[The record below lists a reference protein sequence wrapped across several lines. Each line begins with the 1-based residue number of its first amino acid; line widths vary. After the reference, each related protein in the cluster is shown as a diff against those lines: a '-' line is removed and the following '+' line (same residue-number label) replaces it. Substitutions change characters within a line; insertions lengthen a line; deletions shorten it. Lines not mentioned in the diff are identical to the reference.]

1 MPVEK
6 VNNSSDLDAKVPSC
20 LQLTSIGNLTLTSD
34 PSHRCV
40 KAKVVRKGPVIS
52 CPQRDDVEM
61 LRAEIKEE
69 DPLQSTTEH
78 TSINVI
84 FFDTLAKDFSQSVTQ
99 GDIVLIA
106 DFTIKKSPTFLR
118 DNLHPCHLEMDNKDA
133 CIYVC
138 PSAIPGPSRSE
149 AKYIYVPLNKLKS
162 KTMVNVYGVVTF
174 FKQPFPSRGSDYCS
188 TLKITDQSDV
198 KVICTIFCK
207 KLEDHPLIFRVGDII
222 RLHRFKAETFR
233 DSITL
238 MNTFGW
244 STVTFNGIID
254 SPIVPR
260 TSSKSFYFGEADKRT
275 VQKLRQWAANQSLC
289 SDLNTSLSSVQPHM
303 YFDFTCQ
310 LLAKAVMD
318 SRCILLK
325 VWDGTRCQHPLLKV
339 AVAPDEL
346 EGECTLAKDKMNLTA
361 NVLVYDNHLE
371 VARDLKPGAFL
382 RFYNLHALLQKA
394 PGQLPDQPEH
404 LSFHLHGGTV
414 YGRGLRSLP
423 AETPDLL
430 SLKSVLEKHV
440 DLDEHEEVNDG
451 TLLEIWYTPPES
463 IGAEADAGPAYTA
476 DALPAAT
483 HFWET
488 SKHTDSHSYT
498 TDNLAYPIHLCRM
511 SLDLWGKPEHQEET
525 HAKAGRTCKLHTER
539 PTDPDEAR
547 TSDLLATCEHNT
559 QRITL
564 AQVKRSTPPLS
575 CHVRAR
581 VKKYLPQQLYQ
592 CLKLFCSKCKTMKDV
607 PDDSAVANIFLES
620 ARDNQPCDEQW
631 AATSSANSREP
642 GRTISMHVSKDM
654 VGESS
659 HMQLIFIE
667 GITLDEISVLSRDH
681 KNLVPVRSENSKM
694 TRMDLTAP
702 FLFSG
707 KKRYYG
713 CKECSQNTFE
723 NPVFTGVE
731 TWDEL
736 AVAEVLGVQMMQYR
750 FLIQFELDDG
760 TDRIEAL
767 LWEDAERFFHISA
780 LDASGCQDLQDKI
793 QTIMDTIQPPES
805 SLEEHPWMDF
815 CLSVYTVKDNDRKKV
830 CYQITN
836 TEIVKQ

>member
-6 VNNSSDLDAKVPSC
+6 VNNSSDLDTKVPSC
-20 LQLTSIGNLTLTSD
+20 LQLTSIGQLTLTSD

-40 KAKVVRKGPVIS
+40 KARVLRKGPVIS
-52 CPQRDDVEM
+52 CAQRDGLEM
-61 LRAEIKEE
+61 LRAEIREE

-99 GDIVLIA
+99 GDIVLLTN
-106 DFTIKKSPTFLR
+106 FTISKSPTFLR
-118 DNLHPCHLEMDNKDA
+118 DKLHPCQLEMDNKDA
-133 CIYVC
+133 CVYVC
-138 PSAIPGPSRSE
+138 PSAIPGPSSSE
-149 AKYIYVPLNKLKS
+149 AKYVYVPLNKLKS
-162 KTMVNVYGVVTF
+162 KTLVNVYGVVTF
-174 FKQPFPSRGSDYCS
+174 FKQPFPSKGSDYCT

-222 RLHRFKAETFR
+222 RLHRFKAEAFR

-238 MNTFGW
+238 INTFGW

-260 TSSKSFYFGEADKRT
+260 TSSKSFFYGEADKRR
-275 VQKLRQWAANQSLC
+275 VQELRQWAANQSLC

-310 LLAKAVMD
+310 LLAKAVMH
-318 SRCILLK
+318 SGCILLK
-325 VWDGTRCQHPLLKV
+325 VWDGTRCQLPLLQV
-339 AVAPDEL
+339 AVPPDEL

-382 RFYNLHALLQKA
+382 RFYNLRALLQKV

-404 LSFHLHGGTV
+404 LGFHLHGGTV

-463 IGAEADAGPAYTA
+463 IVLPNDENPGAEENAGPAYTV
-476 DALPAAT
+476 
-483 HFWET
+483 
-488 SKHTDSHSYT
+488 
-498 TDNLAYPIHLCRM
+498 
-511 SLDLWGKPEHQEET
+511 Q
-525 HAKAGRTCKLHTER
+525 
-539 PTDPDEAR
+539 
-547 TSDLLATCEHNT
+547 TCEHNT

-654 VGESS
+654 VGKSS

-667 GITLDEISVLSRDH
+667 GMTLDEISVLSRDH

-713 CKECSQNTFE
+713 CKQCSRNTFE

-731 TWDEL
+731 TWDEQ
-736 AVAEVLGVQMMQYR
+736 AVAAVLGVQMMQYR
-750 FLIQFELDDG
+750 FLIQFELDDV
-760 TDRIEAL
+760 TDTIEAL

-780 LDASGCQDLQDKI
+780 VDASGCQDLQDRI

-805 SLEEHPWMDF
+805 SLEERPWMDF
-815 CLSVYTVKDNDRKKV
+815 CLSVYTVKDNDRNKV

-836 TEIVKQ
+836 TEIVEQ

>member
-463 IGAEADAGPAYTA
+463 IVLPNNENPGAEADAGPAYTV
-476 DALPAAT
+476 
-483 HFWET
+483 
-488 SKHTDSHSYT
+488 
-498 TDNLAYPIHLCRM
+498 
-511 SLDLWGKPEHQEET
+511 Q
-525 HAKAGRTCKLHTER
+525 
-539 PTDPDEAR
+539 
-547 TSDLLATCEHNT
+547 TCEHNT

>member
-463 IGAEADAGPAYTA
+463 IGAEADAGPAYTV
-476 DALPAAT
+476 
-483 HFWET
+483 
-488 SKHTDSHSYT
+488 
-498 TDNLAYPIHLCRM
+498 
-511 SLDLWGKPEHQEET
+511 Q
-525 HAKAGRTCKLHTER
+525 
-539 PTDPDEAR
+539 
-547 TSDLLATCEHNT
+547 TCEHNT

>member
-6 VNNSSDLDAKVPSC
+6 VNNSSDLDTKVPSC
-20 LQLTSIGNLTLTSD
+20 LQLTSIGQLTLTSD

-40 KAKVVRKGPVIS
+40 KA
-52 CPQRDDVEM
+52 
-61 LRAEIKEE
+61 
-69 DPLQSTTEH
+69 
-78 TSINVI
+78 
-84 FFDTLAKDFSQSVTQ
+84 
-99 GDIVLIA
+99 
-106 DFTIKKSPTFLR
+106 
-118 DNLHPCHLEMDNKDA
+118 
-133 CIYVC
+133 
-138 PSAIPGPSRSE
+138 E
-149 AKYIYVPLNKLKS
+149 A
-162 KTMVNVYGVVTF
+162 
-174 FKQPFPSRGSDYCS
+174 
-188 TLKITDQSDV
+188 
-198 KVICTIFCK
+198 
-207 KLEDHPLIFRVGDII
+207 
-222 RLHRFKAETFR
+222 FR

-238 MNTFGW
+238 INTFGW

-260 TSSKSFYFGEADKRT
+260 TSSKSFFYGEADKRR
-275 VQKLRQWAANQSLC
+275 VQELRQWAANQSLC

-310 LLAKAVMD
+310 LLAKAVMH
-318 SRCILLK
+318 SGCILLK
-325 VWDGTRCQHPLLKV
+325 VWDGTRCQLPLLQV
-339 AVAPDEL
+339 AVPPDEL

-382 RFYNLHALLQKA
+382 RFYNLRALLQKV

-404 LSFHLHGGTV
+404 LGFHLHGGTV

-463 IGAEADAGPAYTA
+463 IGAEENAGPAYTV
-476 DALPAAT
+476 
-483 HFWET
+483 
-488 SKHTDSHSYT
+488 
-498 TDNLAYPIHLCRM
+498 
-511 SLDLWGKPEHQEET
+511 Q
-525 HAKAGRTCKLHTER
+525 
-539 PTDPDEAR
+539 
-547 TSDLLATCEHNT
+547 TCEHNT

-654 VGESS
+654 VGKSS

-667 GITLDEISVLSRDH
+667 GMTLDEISVLSRDH

-713 CKECSQNTFE
+713 CKQCSRNTFE

-731 TWDEL
+731 TWDEQ
-736 AVAEVLGVQMMQYR
+736 AVAAVLGVQMMQYR
-750 FLIQFELDDG
+750 FLIQFELDDV
-760 TDRIEAL
+760 TDTIEAL

-780 LDASGCQDLQDKI
+780 VDASGCQDLQDRI

-805 SLEEHPWMDF
+805 SLEERPWMDF
-815 CLSVYTVKDNDRKKV
+815 CLSVYTVKDNDRNKV

>member
-6 VNNSSDLDAKVPSC
+6 VNNSSDLDTKVPSC
-20 LQLTSIGNLTLTSD
+20 LQLTSIGQLTLTSD

-40 KAKVVRKGPVIS
+40 K
-52 CPQRDDVEM
+52 
-61 LRAEIKEE
+61 
-69 DPLQSTTEH
+69 
-78 TSINVI
+78 
-84 FFDTLAKDFSQSVTQ
+84 
-99 GDIVLIA
+99 DIVLLA
-106 DFTIKKSPTFLR
+106 NFTISKSPTFLR
-118 DNLHPCHLEMDNKDA
+118 DKLHPCQLEMDNKDA
-133 CIYVC
+133 CVYVC
-138 PSAIPGPSRSE
+138 PSAIPGPSSSE
-149 AKYIYVPLNKLKS
+149 AKYVYVPLNKLKS
-162 KTMVNVYGVVTF
+162 KTLVNVYGVVTF
-174 FKQPFPSRGSDYCS
+174 FKQPFPSKGSDYCT

-222 RLHRFKAETFR
+222 RLHRFKAEAFR

-238 MNTFGW
+238 INTFGW

-260 TSSKSFYFGEADKRT
+260 TSSKSFFYGEADKRR
-275 VQKLRQWAANQSLC
+275 VQELRQWAANQSLC

-310 LLAKAVMD
+310 LLAKAVMH
-318 SRCILLK
+318 SGCILLK
-325 VWDGTRCQHPLLKV
+325 VWDGTRCQLPLLQV
-339 AVAPDEL
+339 AVPPDEL

-382 RFYNLHALLQKA
+382 RFYNLRALLQKV

-404 LSFHLHGGTV
+404 LGFHLHGGTV

-463 IGAEADAGPAYTA
+463 IGAEENAGPAYTV
-476 DALPAAT
+476 
-483 HFWET
+483 
-488 SKHTDSHSYT
+488 
-498 TDNLAYPIHLCRM
+498 
-511 SLDLWGKPEHQEET
+511 Q
-525 HAKAGRTCKLHTER
+525 
-539 PTDPDEAR
+539 
-547 TSDLLATCEHNT
+547 TCEHNT

-654 VGESS
+654 VGKSS

-667 GITLDEISVLSRDH
+667 GMTLDEISVLSRDH

-713 CKECSQNTFE
+713 CKQCSRNTFE

-731 TWDEL
+731 TWDEQ
-736 AVAEVLGVQMMQYR
+736 AVAAVLGVQMMQYR
-750 FLIQFELDDG
+750 FLIQFELDDV
-760 TDRIEAL
+760 TDTIEAL

-780 LDASGCQDLQDKI
+780 VDASGCQDLQDRI

-805 SLEEHPWMDF
+805 SLEERPWMDF
-815 CLSVYTVKDNDRKKV
+815 CLSVYTVKDNDRNKV